1 MNTAET
7 IYELVKTLP
16 EDKANV
22 VLAFAEFI
30 CQRPQ
35 PTESSEQPSFSDF
48 FGILKDS
55 PNFNG
60 DSVAIQNSM
69 RGDRITHNDN
79 ASLPQTTQSDPF
91 TAAQQLRDS
100 IQVQGNPL
108 STSIAS
114 NRSEE
119 RLGLDSSKSNPYR
132 YQL

>member
-35 PTESSEQPSFSDF
+35 PTASSEQPSFSDF

-55 PNFNG
+55 PTFSG
-60 DSVAIQNSM
+60 DPVAIQNSM
-69 RGDRITHNDN
+69 RGDHHTSVSQADN
-79 ASLPQTTQSDPF
+79 IRAHLLENYGEFP
-91 TAAQQLRDS
+91 DS
-100 IQVQGNPL
+100 ADLIREDR
-108 STSIAS
+108 A
-114 NRSEE
+114 R
-119 RLGLDSSKSNPYR
+119 
-132 YQL
+132 